1 MADVSC
7 EGCRT
12 SIPTMRVAS
21 KLSFPH
27 WGLAASLGLI
37 LVVLAALQYH
47 WSGRVSEAQRN
58 SMQTTLRTAMNQFRE
73 DLHHELA
80 SLASAFELDQAG
92 VPSGAEQVYAERYQ
106 EWRRR
111 TPYPDLVVNVFLWE
125 LRTSHPGLLRLSPN
139 TEQFEAADCHPQLGR
154 LCGELRLKPPERL
167 GVLGA
172 GPPPFVWTL
181 EGSIPALVHPL
192 LQARQRRG
200 QRGPEFA
207 VSGYLVVELNRAC
220 LQGQVFAELAQR
232 YFGSA
237 DGLLY
242 QVAVISAGN
251 PTTPIYVS
259 DAVPPNQILNG
270 RDAMIQLFGPRHEG
284 HLDRQEARGPG
295 ARRGPGRGLP
305 QRFSLFPQNGEF
317 APRFH
322 LPVVVERPDGGR
334 WQLVVKHRSG
344 SVEDAV
350 AAGRRR
356 NLAVSF
362 GILLVLALGM
372 GMLVVWTG
380 RAQRLAALQ
389 VEFVAGVSHELRTPL
404 AVISSAADNLA
415 AGVVEAK
422 EHVRQYGALIGSEVH
437 RLSNMVEQIL
447 LFASGEARQRPY
459 EIRPVD
465 VGEIVDR
472 VLSGADGMIDDANF
486 TVEKQIQP
494 GLPPALAD
502 ASALTQCLQN
512 LISNALKY
520 GRDRH
525 WLGIRGQLVE
535 TDRGPEIEVS
545 VEDKGMGIDR
555 EDLPHIFEPFYRG
568 RAAKSAQIGG
578 TGLGL
583 SLAKRITEAMDGRLS
598 VISVSGRGSAFT
610 LHLPAWVD
618 RSAALDGTV

>member
-1 MADVSC
+1 
-7 EGCRT
+7 
-12 SIPTMRVAS
+12 MRVVS
-21 KLSFPH
+21 KLRFPH

-37 LVVLAALQYH
+37 LVVLAALQYY
-47 WSGRVSEAQRN
+47 WSGRVSEAQRER
-58 SMQTTLRTAMNQFRE
+58 MQATLRTAMNQFRE

-80 SLASAFELDQAG
+80 SVGSAFELEQAG
-92 VPSGAEQVYAERYQ
+92 VPSAAEQAYAERYQ

-111 TPYPDLVVNVFLWE
+111 TPYPDLVANIFLWE
-125 LRTSHPGLLRLSPN
+125 SRTPNPGLFRLSLN
-139 TEQFEAADCHPQLGR
+139 TGQFEAADCPPRFGR
-154 LCGELRLKPPERL
+154 LCGELKLKPPERW

-181 EGSIPALVHPL
+181 EGTIPALVHPL
-192 LQARQRRG
+192 LEGRQSRG
-200 QRGPEFA
+200 QRRPEFA

-220 LQGQVFAELAQR
+220 LQNQIFAELAQR

-242 QVAVISAGN
+242 QVAVLSAGN
-251 PTTPIYVS
+251 PNTPIYVS
-259 DAVPPNQILNG
+259 DALAPNQILTG
-270 RDAMIQLFGPRHEG
+270 RDALIQLFGPRREG
-284 HLDRQEARGPG
+284 HLDRQEAREPG
-295 ARRGPGRGLP
+295 TRRGPGGGLP
-305 QRFSLFPQNGEF
+305 QRSSLFPQNGEL

-322 LPVVVERPDGGR
+322 LPVVVERSEGGR

-362 GILLVLALGM
+362 GILLVLAVGM

-380 RAQRLAALQ
+380 RAQRLARLQ

-422 EHVRQYGALIGSEVH
+422 EHVRQYGTLIGSEVH
-437 RLSNMVEQIL
+437 RLSSMVEQIL

-465 VGEIVDR
+465 VGEVVDR
-472 VLSGADGMIDDANF
+472 VLSGADGIIDEADF

-502 ASALTQCLQN
+502 AGALAQCLHN

-520 GRDRH
+520 GRDRR

-535 TDRGPEIEVS
+535 TDRGPEIEVR

-555 EDLPHIFEPFYRG
+555 EDLPHIFEPFYRS
-568 RAAKSAQIGG
+568 RAVRSAQIRG

-583 SLAKRITEAMDGRLS
+583 SLTKRITEAMNGRLS
-598 VISVSGRGSAFT
+598 VTSESGKGSAFT
-610 LHLPAWVD
+610 LHLPALVD
-618 RSAALDGTV
+618 RSTALEATPRSLGVA